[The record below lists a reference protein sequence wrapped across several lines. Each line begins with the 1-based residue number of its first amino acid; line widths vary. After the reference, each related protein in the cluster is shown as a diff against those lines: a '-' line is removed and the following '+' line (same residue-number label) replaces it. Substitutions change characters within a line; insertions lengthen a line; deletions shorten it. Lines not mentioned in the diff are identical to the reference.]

1 MAASPRVFGPPRK
14 RPEVVMST
22 IVGLVALAFAAVIVG
37 GAVWPHI
44 DVARRWVE
52 HRCTVVDKRLV
63 EQKGD
68 DTTYRAELQVT
79 YQVGGVPYQS
89 WASSPTRT
97 SSSSRSH
104 HQAELDAHHIGASYP
119 CWFDPADPTQVVV
132 FRGLRTTS
140 LGGGVFA
147 LLLLSVFLGVAVHGL
162 YWRWRYR
169 GLSDE
174 EIAHRASTDQPGTG
188 PLPTVPAP
196 RHSRGKRGAYRLTAN
211 HDLGGGFAVLVLFAL
226 FWTVPS
232 SAVIGDAAE
241 NGVHW
246 WTALVLLPHALMIGF
261 ICRKLLVFT
270 GIRPTDIEVSR
281 HPIEVGERFTLTF
294 TQRGPLRTNSI
305 DVRLVCEEE
314 VQYQVGTDTRTETRI
329 VYEQPLVSELGLH
342 ITLQRPLHAS
352 FELTIPE
359 GAMHSFE
366 VPCNAVRWRVITR
379 GDVPRFPDFERS
391 AQLTVVPARPAAGGY
406 RAPGRA

>member
-1 MAASPRVFGPPRK
+1 MATAPRFFGPPRK
-14 RPEVVMST
+14 RPEVVVST
-22 IVGLVALAFAAVIVG
+22 IIGVVALGFAALIVG

-52 HRCTVVDKRLV
+52 HSCTVVDKRLV

-68 DTTYRAELQVT
+68 DTSYRAELQVS
-79 YQVGGVPYQS
+79 YQVAGVPYQS
-89 WASSPTRT
+89 WASSRTRT
-97 SSSSRSH
+97 SSSSRAD
-104 HQAELDAHHIGASYP
+104 HQATLDRHRVGGSYP
-119 CWFDPADPTQVVV
+119 CWYDPADPAQVVV
-132 FRGLRTTS
+132 FRGLRSSTI
-140 LGGGVFA
+140 GGGIFG
-147 LLLLSVFLGVAVHGL
+147 LLVLSVFIAVAAHAL

-174 EIAHRASTDQPGTG
+174 EIAHRAGSAELGMG

-196 RHSRGKRGAYRLTAN
+196 QHTPGKRGAYRLTAN
-211 HDLGGGFAVLVLFAL
+211 HDLGTAFAL
-226 FWTVPS
+226 LVFFSLVWLVPSAGVVQDALESGVQWWTV
-232 SAVIGDAAE
+232 
-241 NGVHW
+241 
-246 WTALVLLPHALMIGF
+246 LMLLPLVGMLLFMA
-261 ICRKLLVFT
+261 RKLLVFT
-270 GIRPTDIEVSR
+270 GVRPTDIEVSR
-281 HPIEVGERFTLTF
+281 HPVEVGEPFTLSF
-294 TQRGPLRTNSI
+294 TQHGPLRTNSI

-314 VQYQVGTDTRTETRI
+314 VKYQVGTDTRTEKRI
-329 VYEQPLVSELGLH
+329 VHEQPLISELGLH

-379 GDVPRFPDFERS
+379 GDVPNFPDFERS
-391 AQLTVVPARPAAGGY
+391 ALLTVVPARPVAGGY